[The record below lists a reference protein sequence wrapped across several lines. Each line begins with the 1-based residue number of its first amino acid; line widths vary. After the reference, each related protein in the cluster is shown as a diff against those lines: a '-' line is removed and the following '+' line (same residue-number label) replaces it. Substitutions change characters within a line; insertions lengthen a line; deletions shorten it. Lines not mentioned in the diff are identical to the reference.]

1 VTAVGADTLLLLPA
15 PERAAASQLADFMAH
30 CGRATGERLDDWAAF
45 HEFSVTD
52 YRRFWRLF
60 ADWAGVLS
68 QGSRERVCTSD
79 DVERALFFPD
89 VELSYAEN
97 LLAARSPGDDERIAV
112 IACDERGRIERVTRG
127 ALRRRVRR
135 LAAGYQALGVGAG
148 DRVVGIVRNSVDA
161 IAASLAAAAVGATWS
176 SCAPD
181 LGADAILSRFEQIGP
196 SLLVADTSYDYH
208 GVTRDVGDRVRAV
221 AAALPTL
228 RTVVTTGD
236 VDALADLPCPV
247 HAIADVERDA
257 DESAPW
263 PRFGFNHPLFIL
275 FSSGTTGVPKCIV
288 HGAGGTLLEHLK
300 EQRLHSDFGTDD
312 VLCFHTSSGWMMW
325 NWQLSALACGTAIVL
340 WDGSVTFPAQD
351 ALLQLLARE
360 RVTVFGTS
368 PAYLQLLR
376 DAGIVPREV
385 ADLSRLRAVQS
396 TGSIL
401 FDDLYDWA
409 HQAIGPVPLQSI
421 SGGTDIIGCFVL
433 GNPLRPLWRGESQ
446 SVSLAMEVRAFADGE
461 ARRVGVGE
469 LVCVAPF
476 PSRPLGLLDDAGGRR
491 FHDAYFAEHP
501 GIWTHGDHIELTDRG
516 TARMLGRSDGTL
528 NVRGVRIGP
537 AEIYRVVQAV
547 PGVRE
552 AMAIEQAAP
561 REPGGSRLVLL
572 VVLAPGLELDR
583 ALTLRIKKELSQK
596 ASPNHVPSVIAQMD
610 ALPTTHSGK
619 RSERAARDAINGREV
634 VNAAALRNPEVLD
647 ILRAHPAL
655 QLARA
660 T

>member
-1 VTAVGADTLLLLPA
+1 MTAVGAEVPVFVPA
-15 PERAAASQLADFMAH
+15 PARAASSQLAAFMAH
-30 CGRATGERLDDWAAF
+30 CGGATGTRFDDWAAF
-45 HEFSVTD
+45 HEFSVAD
-52 YRRFWRLF
+52 YRRFWGLF
-60 ADWAGVLS
+60 ADWAPLIS

-79 DVERALFFPD
+79 VVERAVFFPD

-97 LLAARSPGDDERIAV
+97 LLASRVPGDDERTAV
-112 IACDERGRIERVTRG
+112 VACDENGRAERLTRG

-135 LAAGYQALGVGAG
+135 LAAGYRELGVGAG
-148 DRVVGIVRNSVDA
+148 DRVVGIVRNSADA
-161 IAASLAAAAVGATWS
+161 VAACLAAAAVGATWS

-181 LGADAILSRFEQIGP
+181 LGADAVLSRFGQIRP
-196 SLLVADTSYDYH
+196 QLLIADTSYEYH
-208 GVTRDVGDRVRAV
+208 GARRDVADRVRAV

-228 RTVVTTGD
+228 RGVATTGD
-236 VDALADLPCPV
+236 PGALAGLPCDVRALADL
-247 HAIADVERDA
+247 ERDA
-257 DESAPW
+257 GDDAPW

-300 EQRLHSDFGTDD
+300 EQRLHSDFAPGDA
-312 VLCFHTSSGWMMW
+312 LCFHTSSGWMMW
-325 NWQLSALACGTAIVL
+325 NWQLSALASGVTLVL
-340 WDGSVTFPAQD
+340 YDGSVTFPGQD

-385 ADLSRLRAVQS
+385 ADLAQLRAIQS

-401 FDDLYDWA
+401 FDELYDWA
-409 HQAIGPVPLQSI
+409 RTAIGPVPLQSI

-433 GNPLRPLWRGESQ
+433 GNPLRPVWRGESQ
-446 SVSLAMEVRAFADGE
+446 CVSLGMDVRALAGGE

-476 PSRPLGLLDDAGGRR
+476 PSRPVGLLDDAGGTR
-491 FHDAYFAEHP
+491 FHEAYFAEHP
-501 GIWTHGDHIELTDRG
+501 GLWTHGDFIELTDRG
-516 TARMLGRSDGTL
+516 TARILGRSDGTL

-537 AEIYRVVQAV
+537 AEIYRVVQAIA
-547 PGVRE
+547 GVRE
-552 AMAIEQAAP
+552 AMAVEQAAP

-583 ALTLRIKKELSQK
+583 ALTLRIKKELSEK
-596 ASPNHVPSVIAQMD
+596 ASPSHVPAVIAQMES
-610 ALPTTHSGK
+610 LPTTHSGK
-619 RSERAARDAINGREV
+619 RSERAARDALNGREV

-647 ILRAHPAL
+647 VLRAHPAL
-655 QLARA
+655 RVAPA
-660 T
+660 S